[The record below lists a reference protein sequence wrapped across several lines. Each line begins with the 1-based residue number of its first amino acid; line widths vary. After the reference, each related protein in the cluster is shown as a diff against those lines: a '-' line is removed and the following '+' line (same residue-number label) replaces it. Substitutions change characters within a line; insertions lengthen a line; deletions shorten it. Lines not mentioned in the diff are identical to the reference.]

1 MSQLDGLLSEVP
13 FRLFD
18 FTTPD
23 PQLQEAG
30 IEPGF
35 YYDIP
40 VPPEERSTPNEVF
53 LRGPFPSAEKA
64 RDAATAFI
72 TDALA
77 EHDKEAA

>member
-18 FTTPD
+18 FTAPD

-40 VPPEERSTPNEVF
+40 LPPEERSTPNEVF
-53 LRGPFPSAEKA
+53 LRGPFVSAEKA
-64 RDAATAFI
+64 RSAAVTFI
-72 TDALA
+72 QDALA
-77 EHDKEAA
+77 DHDKEDA